1 MPALREAMSKH
12 LRQRLGA
19 VSPQAAKLY
28 ARMVEMSRSGRGQA
42 RSRNAAYLPELYE
55 ACGITVEEMYAYIEE
70 LKTARLIEVEGE
82 YPFEDAK
89 IVDATEAA
97 ALADEAA
104 LRKRSF
110 SDALVELQ
118 GNRAIG

>member
-1 MPALREAMSKH
+1 MTSTTKLRD
-12 LRQRLGA
+12 RLQN

-42 RSRNAAYLPELYE
+42 RSKDAAYLPELYE
-55 ACGITVEEMYAYIEE
+55 ACGITVEEMYAYIDE
-70 LKTARLIEVEGE
+70 LKSARLIEVECE

-89 IVDATEAA
+89 IVDAAEAG

-104 LRKRSF
+104 QRKQSF
-110 SDALVELQ
+110 SDALVALQ
-118 GNRAIG
+118 NNRAIG

>member
-1 MPALREAMSKH
+1 MSASTDRLRAN
-12 LRQRLGA
+12 LQR

-42 RSRNAAYLPELYE
+42 RSQDAAYLPELYE

-70 LKTARLIEVEGE
+70 LKAARLIEVEGE

-89 IVDATEAA
+89 IVDAAEAG

-104 LRKRSF
+104 QRNVSL
-110 SDALVELQ
+110 SDFVTEMAEDRR
-118 GNRAIG
+118 G

>member
-1 MPALREAMSKH
+1 MQERLSK
-12 LRQRLGA
+12 
-19 VSPQAAKLY
+19 VSAQAAKLY

-42 RSRNAAYLPELYE
+42 RSRDAAYLPELYE
-55 ACGITVEEMYAYIEE
+55 ACGVTVEQMYAYIEE

-89 IVDATEAA
+89 IVDAAEAG

-104 LRKRSF
+104 QRKVSL
-110 SDALVELQ
+110 SDVVVEMVEHRR
-118 GNRAIG
+118 G

>member
-1 MPALREAMSKH
+1 MAASLRD
-12 LRQRLGA
+12 RLQN

-28 ARMVEMSRSGRGQA
+28 ARMVEMSRTGMGQA
-42 RSRNAAYLPELYE
+42 RVPGAAYLPELYE
-55 ACGITVEEMYAYIEE
+55 ACGVTVEEMYAYIEE

-89 IVDATEAA
+89 IVDAAEAG

-104 LRKRSF
+104 KRKMSL
-110 SDALVELQ
+110 SDVVLEMVEHRR
-118 GNRAIG
+118 G

>member
-1 MPALREAMSKH
+1 MCASTDRLRTN
-12 LRQRLGA
+12 LQR

-42 RSRNAAYLPELYE
+42 RSRDAAYLTELYE
-55 ACGITVEEMYAYIEE
+55 SCGVTVEAMYEYIEE

-89 IVDATEAA
+89 IVDAVAA
-97 ALADEAA
+97 GALADEAA
-104 LRKRSF
+104 QRKQSF

-118 GNRAIG
+118 AKA

>member
-1 MPALREAMSKH
+1 MTSTATLRD
-12 LRQRLGA
+12 RLHK

-42 RSRNAAYLPELYE
+42 RSQDAAYLPELYE
-55 ACGITVEEMYAYIEE
+55 SCGVTVEEMYAYIEE
-70 LKTARLIEVEGE
+70 LKAARLIEVEGE

-89 IVDATEAA
+89 IVDSAEAG

-104 LRKRSF
+104 KRKQSL
-110 SDALVELQ
+110 SDVLVELQ
-118 GNRAIG
+118 AKA

>member
-1 MPALREAMSKH
+1 MSG
-12 LRQRLGA
+12 LQERLSK

-42 RSRNAAYLPELYE
+42 RSRDAAYLPELYE

-70 LKTARLIEVEGE
+70 LKAARLIEVEGE

-89 IVDATEAA
+89 IVDAAEAG

-104 LRKRSF
+104 QRKVSL
-110 SDALVELQ
+110 SDVVVEMVEHRR
-118 GNRAIG
+118 G